1 MERIWKDAVLA
12 YSKYWRKV
20 VEEKLQTN
28 LAFQPNSYRYTN
40 LLGTHFATFNP
51 LRQKFQFKI
60 LIFQNEEEIV
70 S

>member
-1 MERIWKDAVLA
+1 LEGRGPGVL
-12 YSKYWRKV
+12 KV
-20 VEEKLQTN
+20 LEESGGGKTTNKLSVPTEY
-28 LAFQPNSYRYTN
+28 SYRYTN